1 MATIPRSLFELKQLV
16 RALNRQRLQQRR
28 LKNKTDARSWL
39 QECGTPPAAWLS
51 KAHER
56 LLRAPVVPIHVIVDT
71 DRATQE
77 QLKATMES
85 LAAAQQPGTHVW
97 LVNASGT
104 QLSSARV
111 WADGLPVDQMTAS
124 AMDWEGAAEPD
135 GWVLHVQAGTQLMP
149 HALIMLH
156 AHGAAHSETRLLYSD
171 TLLRSGQREQLEF
184 KPAFSY
190 DYLLSYGYIEGFCA
204 IRSRHW
210 RGNFWDSVFE
220 VIEASDD
227 GGCRHVPWVLAEVMH
242 DAARHAARLPAIMSH
257 LARRHPGAQARLY
270 PRQEG
275 VAVTWAVPPG
285 PPEVTVVIPTKD
297 QPDLLRKCLH
307 SLLKGTRY
315 PNVRFLVIDNGTTDP
330 LALGCLAEA
339 RQDPRVTVLEDRGP
353 FNYSRLNNQAI
364 AAHVKSEF
372 ICLMNNDVE
381 AIDGDWLHTMVG
393 LASRDDVGC
402 VGAKLLY
409 GNGTVQH
416 GGVVLGIGS
425 TSDGLGVAAHL
436 HKALGRHDPGY
447 AYRAVLD
454 QNYSAVTAA
463 CLLIR
468 RTVFEAIGGFN
479 EEELAVAYNDID
491 LCLRLGEAGKRVVWS
506 SQAVLYH
513 HESVSRGK
521 DTNRKNIGRFTREV
535 AYMRQRWGHLLANDP
550 FYSPNFSLRY
560 ANCAPRLPGE
570 RPIPPLD

>member
-28 LKNKTDARSWL
+28 LKGRTDARSWL
-39 QECGTPPAAWLS
+39 QACGTPPAVWLT
-51 KAHER
+51 AARER
-56 LLRAPVVPIHVIVDT
+56 LLSAPTTSIHVLVDACG
-71 DRATQE
+71 ATQE
-77 QLKATMES
+77 QLKATLKS
-85 LAAAQQPGTHVW
+85 VAATQQPDTFVW
-97 LVNASGT
+97 LLDASEV
-104 QLSSARV
+104 QLSNAR
-111 WADGLPVDQMTAS
+111 ALAKGMPVDAAS
-124 AMDWEGAAEPD
+124 APAFSREGHAKPND
-135 GWVLHVQAGTQLMP
+135 WVLHVRAGTQLMP
-149 HALIMLH
+149 HALVLLRSH
-156 AHGAAHSETRLLYSD
+156 GDAHPGTQLVYSD
-171 TLLRSGQREQLEF
+171 TLLRSGSRELLEF

-204 IRSRHW
+204 IRSSRW
-210 RGNFWDSVFE
+210 QGNFWDSVFD
-220 VIEASDD
+220 VIEHSGDA
-227 GGCRHVPWVLAEVMH
+227 GCHHVPWVLAEVMH
-242 DAARHAARLPAIMSH
+242 DSSRHAARLPAVNKH
-257 LARRHPGAQARLY
+257 LARRHPGAQAHLY
-270 PRQEG
+270 PSQEG
-275 VAVTWAVPPG
+275 VAVTWAVPAD

-297 QPDLLRKCLH
+297 QPELLRKCLN

-315 PNVRFLVIDNGTTDP
+315 PHLRFLVIDNGTTDP
-330 LALGCLAEA
+330 QALGCLADA
-339 RQDPRVTVLEDRGP
+339 RRDPRVTVLEDRGP

-364 AAHVKSEF
+364 ATHVTSEF

-381 AIDGDWLHTMVG
+381 AMDGDWLHTMVA

-447 AYRAVLD
+447 AHRAALD

-468 RTVFEAIGGFN
+468 RTMFENIGGFN
-479 EEELAVAYNDID
+479 EKELAVAYNDID

-506 SQAVLYH
+506 SQTVLYH

-521 DTNRKNIGRFTREV
+521 DTNKKNIGRFTQEV
-535 AYMRQRWGHLLANDP
+535 AYMRHRWGHLLANDP

-570 RPIPPLD
+570 RPAPPLD